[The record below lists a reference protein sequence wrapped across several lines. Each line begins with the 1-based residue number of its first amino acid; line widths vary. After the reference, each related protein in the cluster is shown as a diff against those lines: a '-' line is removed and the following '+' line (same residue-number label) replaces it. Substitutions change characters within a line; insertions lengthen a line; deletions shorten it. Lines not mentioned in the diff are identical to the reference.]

1 VFLKGND
8 ELPDSV
14 QAALQRLVDNGSAV
28 KILEKYGADSS
39 SLYNSIPINVAE

>member
-39 SLYNSIPINVAE
+39 SLYNSIPINAAE